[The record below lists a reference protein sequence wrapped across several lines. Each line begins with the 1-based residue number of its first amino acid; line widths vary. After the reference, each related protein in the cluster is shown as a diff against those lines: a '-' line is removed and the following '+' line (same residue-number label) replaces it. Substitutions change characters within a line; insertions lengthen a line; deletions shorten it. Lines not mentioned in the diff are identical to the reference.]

1 MEGQMDGHTD
11 IMPNR
16 WKDRQMDIQTLCPTD
31 GRTDGWTS
39 RHNVQQMEGQTDGH
53 TDIMPN
59 RWKDRWINRQTDEK
73 MN

>member
-1 MEGQMDGHTD
+1 MAGQTDGHPDT
-11 IMPNR
+11 I
-16 WKDRQMDIQTLCPTD
+16 
-31 GRTDGWTS
+31 
-39 RHNVQQMEGQTDGH
+39 QQMEGQTDGH